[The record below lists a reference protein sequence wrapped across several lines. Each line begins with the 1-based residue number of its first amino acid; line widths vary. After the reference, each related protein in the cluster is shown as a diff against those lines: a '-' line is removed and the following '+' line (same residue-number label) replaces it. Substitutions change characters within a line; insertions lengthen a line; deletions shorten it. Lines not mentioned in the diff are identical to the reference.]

1 MSVIDT
7 RIDVRIFQLRFFEV
21 LLLSGKNKSRNQN
34 GALLNVWKGA
44 VPEKHDMDLMIDLR
58 RTIVRLH
65 RLRASSACWAGVTA
79 HELSWRRAVLRGN
92 SP

>member
-1 MSVIDT
+1 M
-7 RIDVRIFQLRFFEV
+7 FQLRKT
-21 LLLSGKNKSRNQN
+21 LSSFIKRKNKSSNQN
-34 GALLNVWKGA
+34 GAWLNLWKGA
-44 VPEKHDMDLMIDLR
+44 VPEKNDMDLMIDLR

>member
-1 MSVIDT
+1 M
-7 RIDVRIFQLRFFEV
+7 FQLRKT
-21 LLLSGKNKSRNQN
+21 LSSFIKRKNKSSNQN
-34 GALLNVWKGA
+34 GAWLNLWKGA
-44 VPEKHDMDLMIDLR
+44 VPEKNDMDLMIDLR

-65 RLRASSACWAGVTA
+65 RLRASSACRAGATA